1 MRLKLF
7 LAVTVAT
14 ILQGTASAHGQIA
27 NVTNVATEPSQI
39 DRLVSEPK
47 LASVLNLNDIPTQ
60 ASSEIPTA
68 KDLLAATKRKG
79 RRTIIKIKPAAKPPA
94 STTPETTP
102 PSTSTPQPPTS
113 TTPDPAN
120 PQKQVLVAEVAIKT
134 PSGQLQPE
142 LESKIRQVLT
152 VKAGAPTSRPELQQN
167 LNAIRAIGAFSAVEI
182 IPEDTPKGVKISF
195 VVTPYG
201 ILSQVKV
208 RTTPTGST
216 TVLTP
221 ESIASI
227 FEPRYGKQLNVVE
240 LKAAIKQ
247 LNDLYQKQGYTLAKI
262 VDVEDLNADG
272 TMTLV
277 VSEGLLEDVQVR
289 FLTKEGSAVDDK
301 KQPISGVTR
310 PFIITREAEL
320 KPGKV
325 FNRNTAEKD
334 LRRIY
339 GLGLFDDVRASF
351 EPGADDKVV
360 LQFNVIE
367 RKTGS
372 ILAGGGISS
381 TNGLFASTS
390 YTQQNL
396 GGNAQRLGAELQ
408 IGRDLLYDL
417 NFSDPWI
424 AGDPNRTSYNVNAF
438 QRRSLSLIFDGGKTP
453 GYIPGTLD
461 SPRILRLGGGV
472 TFSRPLNGDPFSDSA
487 WRGSL
492 GLQYQRVSTRDSGGG
507 TIFQKDSLGN
517 DLTFSKTGQDD
528 LFMFQLGVN
537 QDLRNSFADPT
548 QGSLLKLGLDQS
560 VPIGVGNILMTRARG
575 SFTQYIPTKL
585 LGTPGSQAFVFNVQG
600 GTILG
605 DLPPYEAFSLGGTT
619 SIRGYEDGAV
629 GAGRSYVQATAE
641 YRFPLFSIVGGEIF
655 ADYGSDL
662 GTASSVPGNPAGS
675 RGKPGSGFG
684 YGIGV
689 RIQSPIGPVRV
700 DYALNTASESR
711 IQFGIGER
719 F

>member
-14 ILQGTASAHGQIA
+14 ILQGTAAVNGQIA
-27 NVTNVATEPSQI
+27 NLAADPSQI

-47 LASVLNLNDIPTQ
+47 LASVLNLNEIPTQ

-68 KDLLAATKRKG
+68 KDLLAARKRKG
-79 RRTIIKIKPAAKPPA
+79 RRTTIKIKPVSKPDT

-113 TTPDPAN
+113 TTPAPAN
-120 PQKQVLVAEVAIKT
+120 PQKQVLVSEVAIKT

-208 RTTPTGST
+208 RTIPANST

-247 LNDLYQKQGYTLAKI
+247 LNELYQKQGYTLAKI

-289 FLTKEGSAVDDK
+289 FLEKDGSAVDDK
-301 KQPISGVTR
+301 KQPISGITR

-351 EPGADDKVV
+351 EPGADDKVI

-396 GGNAQRLGAELQ
+396 GGNGQRLGAELQ

-575 SFTQYIPTKL
+575 SFTQYVPTKL

>member
-14 ILQGTASAHGQIA
+14 ILQGTAAVNGQIA
-27 NVTNVATEPSQI
+27 NLAADPSQI

-68 KDLLAATKRKG
+68 KDLLAARKRKG
-79 RRTIIKIKPAAKPPA
+79 RRTTIKIKPVSKPDT

-113 TTPDPAN
+113 TTPAPAN
-120 PQKQVLVAEVAIKT
+120 PQKQVLVSEVAIKT

-208 RTTPTGST
+208 RTIPAGST
-216 TVLTP
+216 SVLTP

-277 VSEGLLEDVQVR
+277 VSEGILEDVQVR
-289 FLTKEGSAVDDK
+289 FLAKDGSPVDDK
-301 KQPISGVTR
+301 KQPISGITR

-408 IGRDLLYDL
+408 IGRDLLYDV

-424 AGDPNRTSYNVNAF
+424 AGDPNRTSYNVNGF

-453 GYIPGTLD
+453 GFVPGTGD
-461 SPRILRLGGGV
+461 SPRILRLGGGI

-492 GLQYQRVSTRDSGGG
+492 GLQYQRVSTRDVGGG
-507 TIFQKDSLGN
+507 NIIQKDTLGN

-528 LFMFQLGVN
+528 LLMFQLGVN
-537 QDLRNSFADPT
+537 QDLRNNFADPT

-560 VPIGVGNILMTRARG
+560 VPVGVGNILMTRARG

-585 LGTPGSQAFVFNVQG
+585 LGLPGSQAFVFNVQG

-641 YRFPLFSIVGGEIF
+641 YRFPIFSIVGGEIF

-700 DYALNTASESR
+700 DYALNTSSESR

>member
-7 LAVTVAT
+7 LAVAVAT
-14 ILQGTASAHGQIA
+14 ILQGTSSVNGQIV
-27 NVTNVATEPSQI
+27 NPSQI

-47 LASVLNLNDIPTQ
+47 LASVLDLNDIPTQ
-60 ASSEIPTA
+60 AASEIPTA
-68 KDLLAATKRKG
+68 KDLLAAKKRKG
-79 RRTIIKIKPAAKPPA
+79 RKPTIRTKPVIKPDS
-94 STTPETTP
+94 STTPDTTPGTTP

-113 TTPDPAN
+113 TTPAPAN
-120 PQKQVLVAEVAIKT
+120 PQKQVLVSEVVIKT

-152 VKAGAPTSRPELQQN
+152 VKAGAPTNRPELQQN

-182 IPEDTPKGVKISF
+182 IPEDTSKGVKISF

-208 RTTPTGST
+208 RTIPANST
-216 TVLTP
+216 SVLTP

-247 LNDLYQKQGYTLAKI
+247 LNELYQKQGYTLAKI

-289 FLTKEGSAVDDK
+289 FLAKDGSAVDDK

-351 EPGADDKVV
+351 EPGADDKII

-453 GYIPGTLD
+453 GYIPGTVD
-461 SPRILRLGGGV
+461 SPRILRLGGGI

-492 GLQYQRVSTRDSGGG
+492 GLQYQRVSTRDIGGSN
-507 TIFQKDSLGN
+507 IVQKDTLGN

-528 LFMFQLGVN
+528 LLMFQLGVN

-560 VPIGVGNILMTRARG
+560 VPVGVGNILMTRARG

-585 LGTPGSQAFVFNVQG
+585 LGAPGSQAFVFNVQG
-600 GTILG
+600 GTVLG

-629 GAGRSYVQATAE
+629 GSGRSYVQATAE
-641 YRFPLFSIVGGEIF
+641 YRFPIFSIVGGEIF

-700 DYALNTASESR
+700 DYALNTSSESR

>member
-14 ILQGTASAHGQIA
+14 ILQGTAAAHGQIA
-27 NVTNVATEPSQI
+27 SIGTQPSQI
-39 DRLVSEPK
+39 DRIVSQPK
-47 LASVLNLNDIPTQ
+47 LASVLNLDDSPTQ
-60 ASSEIPTA
+60 VSSEIPTA

-79 RRTIIKIKPAAKPPA
+79 RKTTIKIKPVSKPA
-94 STTPETTP
+94 TSTTPPT
-102 PSTSTPQPPTS
+102 TPQPPTS
-113 TTPDPAN
+113 ITPAPAN
-120 PQKQVLVAEVAIKT
+120 PQKQVLVSEVAIKT

-262 VDVEDLNADG
+262 VDVEDLNTDG

-289 FLTKEGSAVDDK
+289 FLSKDGSAVDDK
-301 KQPISGVTR
+301 KQPISGITR

-453 GYIPGTLD
+453 GFIPGTVD
-461 SPRILRLGGGV
+461 SPRILRLGGGI

-492 GLQYQRVSTRDSGGG
+492 GLQYQRVSTRDIGGG
-507 TIFQKDSLGN
+507 TIVTQDTLGN

-528 LFMFQLGVN
+528 LLMFQLGVN

-560 VPIGVGNILMTRARG
+560 VPVGVGNILMTRARG

-585 LGTPGSQAFVFNVQG
+585 LGNPGSQAFVFNVQG

-629 GAGRSYVQATAE
+629 GSGRSYVQATAE
-641 YRFPLFSIVGGEIF
+641 YRFPIFSIVGGEIF

-700 DYALNTASESR
+700 DYALNTSSESR

>member
-14 ILQGTASAHGQIA
+14 ILQGTAAVNGQIA
-27 NVTNVATEPSQI
+27 NLAADPSQI

-68 KDLLAATKRKG
+68 KDLLAAKKRKG
-79 RRTIIKIKPAAKPPA
+79 RRTTIKIKPVSKPDT

-113 TTPDPAN
+113 TTPAPAN
-120 PQKQVLVAEVAIKT
+120 PQKQVLVSEVAIKT

-201 ILSQVKV
+201 ILSKVNV
-208 RTTPTGST
+208 RTIPANSMS
-216 TVLTP
+216 VLTP

-277 VSEGLLEDVQVR
+277 VSEGILEDVQVR
-289 FLTKEGSAVDDK
+289 FLAKDGSPVDDK
-301 KQPISGVTR
+301 KQPISGITR

-408 IGRDLLYDL
+408 IGRDLLYDV

-424 AGDPNRTSYNVNAF
+424 AGDPNRTSYNVNGF

-453 GYIPGTLD
+453 GFVPGTGD
-461 SPRILRLGGGV
+461 SPRILRLGGGI

-492 GLQYQRVSTRDSGGG
+492 GLQYQRVSTRDVGGG
-507 TIFQKDSLGN
+507 NIIQKDTLGN

-528 LFMFQLGVN
+528 LLMFQLGVN
-537 QDLRNSFADPT
+537 QDLRNNFADPT

-560 VPIGVGNILMTRARG
+560 VPVGVGNILMTRARG

-585 LGTPGSQAFVFNVQG
+585 LGLPGSQAFVFNVQG

-641 YRFPLFSIVGGEIF
+641 YRFPIFSIVGGEIF

-700 DYALNTASESR
+700 DYALNTSSESR

>member
-14 ILQGTASAHGQIA
+14 ILQGTTSVHGQIA
-27 NVTNVATEPSQI
+27 NLATESSQI

-68 KDLLAATKRKG
+68 KDLLAARKRKG
-79 RRTIIKIKPAAKPPA
+79 RRTTIKIKPVSKPDT

-113 TTPDPAN
+113 TTPAPAN
-120 PQKQVLVAEVAIKT
+120 PQKQVLVSEVAIKT

-208 RTTPTGST
+208 RTIPANST
-216 TVLTP
+216 SVLTP

-289 FLTKEGSAVDDK
+289 FLAKDGSAVDDK
-301 KQPISGVTR
+301 KQPISGITR

-408 IGRDLLYDL
+408 IGRDLLYDV

-528 LFMFQLGVN
+528 LLMFQLGVN

-560 VPIGVGNILMTRARG
+560 VPVGVGNILMTRARG

-585 LGTPGSQAFVFNVQG
+585 IGSSGSQAFVFNVQG